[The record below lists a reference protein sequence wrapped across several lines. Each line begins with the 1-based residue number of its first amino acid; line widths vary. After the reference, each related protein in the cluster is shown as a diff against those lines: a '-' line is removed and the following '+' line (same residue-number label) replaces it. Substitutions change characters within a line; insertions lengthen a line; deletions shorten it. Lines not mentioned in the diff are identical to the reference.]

1 MSFSSLP
8 GMPQLAKD
16 VERLKAEVEAQQL
29 VTEVLVHGLF
39 SDLTRTQLLSGL
51 EIAYRELAIGLGEN
65 NGVVLAF
72 AEQQD
77 RLRSLLVT
85 SPSYVEKLESE
96 TSTLR

>member
-1 MSFSSLP
+1 
-8 GMPQLAKD
+8 MPQLAKD

-39 SDLTRTQLLSGL
+39 SEFTRSQLLTGL
-51 EIAYRELAIGLGEN
+51 EIAYRQLAIGLGED

-77 RLRSLLVT
+77 RLRSLLVS
-85 SPSYVEKLESE
+85 SPSYAASLETENSP
-96 TSTLR
+96 LR

>member
-1 MSFSSLP
+1 MSFSNLS
-8 GMPQLAKD
+8 GVPQLAKD

-39 SDLTRTQLLSGL
+39 SEFTRTQLLAGL
-51 EIAYRELAIGLGEN
+51 EIAYRELAVGLGEN

-85 SPSYVEKLESE
+85 SPSHVERLETE
-96 TSTLR
+96 TSTQ